1 MDNLDNMFETNA
13 KLLKMEC
20 LENVMQ
26 LLFSV
31 LIIRDELLKLEGEI
45 LNSAWLVR
53 VMRQKENLF

>member
-1 MDNLDNMFETNA
+1 MFETGA

-31 LIIRDELLKLEGEI
+31 LIIRDKLLKLEGEI
-45 LNSAWLVR
+45 LQSSWLV
-53 VMRQKENLF
+53 